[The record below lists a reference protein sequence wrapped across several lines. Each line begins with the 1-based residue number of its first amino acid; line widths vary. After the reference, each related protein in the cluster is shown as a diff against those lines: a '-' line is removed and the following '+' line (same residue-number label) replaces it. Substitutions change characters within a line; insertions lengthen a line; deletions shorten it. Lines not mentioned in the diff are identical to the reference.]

1 MKIVRHQDIA
11 GAELRSAE
19 TFTGQAWG
27 NVLHEP
33 EELPGTRVTL
43 VVFSPGARSWWHSHD
58 EGQVIYAVSGLGL
71 IATKEP
77 GSARQIRA
85 GDTVI
90 VPPHEPHWHGAMRNS
105 FLLHLTVNTG
115 NYHHTHWLGEEVSAD
130 EYEAAHG

>member
-33 EELPGTRVTL
+33 AEPPGTRVTL
-43 VVFSPGARSWWHSHD
+43 VVFSPGGRSWWHSHD
-58 EGQVIYAVSGLGL
+58 EG
-71 IATKEP
+71 P
-77 GSARQIRA
+77 
-85 GDTVI
+85 
-90 VPPHEPHWHGAMRNS
+90 
-105 FLLHLTVNTG
+105 
-115 NYHHTHWLGEEVSAD
+115 HWLGEEVSAD